1 MKLVKIACCM
11 ISKWNMN
18 KLLKVIKVT
27 KVIKMIKVIKSVNTT
42 QISNI
47 LWKLL

>member
-1 MKLVKIACCM
+1 M

-18 KLLKVIKVT
+18 KLLKVIK
-27 KVIKMIKVIKSVNTT
+27 SVNTT

-47 LWKLL
+47 IVEAIVIKSDDMHER